1 MDSVFG
7 ILVTMKNEPKMKH
20 LLKNQTLMVV
30 FANRSLTPFAEMR
43 SQTITEPPPCSTHS
57 CSVVAVSVSG
67 FFFFLGGGDPGV

>member
-67 FFFFLGGGDPGV
+67 FFFFWGGG